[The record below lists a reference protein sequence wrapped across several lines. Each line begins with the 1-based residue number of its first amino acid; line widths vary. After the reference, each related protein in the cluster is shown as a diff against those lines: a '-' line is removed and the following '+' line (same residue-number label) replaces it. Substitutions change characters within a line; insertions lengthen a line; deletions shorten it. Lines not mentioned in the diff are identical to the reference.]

1 MFKTLK
7 HIWHDLSCTGLS
19 FVVTLLWCISVFT
32 GCSGEQDL
40 NSPEGTEPETPPSY
54 SGIIVALGDSLTAGQ
69 GVPETQSYPAQLE
82 ARLLSDG
89 FNYRV
94 INAGV
99 SGETS
104 SGTLSRIDWVHTTLK
119 PDIII
124 LVTGANDGLRGID
137 TRLLRS
143 NLDRLLSKI
152 KEHRIRVV
160 LGGMKMLPNLGP
172 AYARDFE
179 DVYPEIAKKHG
190 ITLVPFFLEGVAGE
204 TEFNQSDGIHPT
216 SKGYSIIV
224 DHLYPYVLEIIG
236 NSH

>member
-1 MFKTLK
+1 MARNLK
-7 HIWHDLSCTGLS
+7 YMRRHPSHAGLS
-19 FVVTLLWCISVFT
+19 LMVILFLCNSVFT
-32 GCSGEQDL
+32 GCSREQDL
-40 NSPEGTEPETPPSY
+40 NSLEGTEPETLPAH

-89 FNYRV
+89 HNYRV

-104 SGTLSRIDWVHTTLK
+104 SGTLSRIDWVRTTLE

-143 NLDRLLSKI
+143 NLDKLLSKI
-152 KEHRIRVV
+152 RDHRIRVV
-160 LGGMKMLPNLGP
+160 LGGLKMLPNLGP

-179 DVYPEIAKKHG
+179 DVYPEIAEKHG

-204 TEFNQSDGIHPT
+204 AELNQFDGIHPT

-224 DHLYPYVLEIIG
+224 DHLYPYVLETIE
-236 NSH
+236 NSR

>member
-1 MFKTLK
+1 MLK
-7 HIWHDLSCTGLS
+7 NLEYIWHDLLHTGLDS
-19 FVVTLLWCISVFT
+19 VVIFLWCISIFT
-32 GCSGEQDL
+32 GCSGEQNL
-40 NSPEGTEPETPPSY
+40 STPEGTEPETLPSY

-69 GVPETQSYPAQLE
+69 GVPETQSYPAKLE

-89 FNYRV
+89 YNYKV

-104 SGTLSRIDWVHTTLK
+104 SGTLSRIDWVRTTLK

-137 TRLLRS
+137 TRLLNS
-143 NLDRLLSKI
+143 NLDKLIFKI
-152 KEHRIRVV
+152 KKHPIRII

-172 AYARDFE
+172 AYAKDFE
-179 DVYPEIAKKHG
+179 NVYPEIAEKHG
-190 ITLVPFFLEGVAGE
+190 VILVPFFLEGVAGE
-204 TEFNQSDGIHPT
+204 AELNQSDGIHPT

-224 DHLYPYVLEIIG
+224 DHLYPYVLETIE
-236 NSH
+236 NSR